1 MRTDDATVG
10 THHFSADG
18 RTDVARRA
26 RQAASAARLPVRH
39 HIRMTTRALAAMPTA
54 SDTREVT

>member
-1 MRTDDATVG
+1 MQSDDATLG
-10 THHFSADG
+10 THHFSADE
-18 RTDVARRA
+18 RTDVARQA

-39 HIRMTTRALAAMPTA
+39 HVRMTTRVLAAMPTV